1 MSKVLPL
8 YLEEEMKSSYLN
20 YAMSVIVSRALP
32 DVRDGLKPVQRRI
45 LYAMHELGLSS
56 TKPHKKSAR
65 VTGET
70 LGKYHP
76 HGDVAVYDAIVRMA
90 QNFSLRYP
98 LIDGQGNFGSVDG
111 DPPAAMR
118 YTEVRLSPVAEELLQ
133 DLDKKTVDFVSNF
146 DNTLKEPVVLP
157 AKIPNLL
164 LNGSSGIAVGMAT
177 NIPPHNLNEL
187 VDACIKI
194 IDNPDISLKELL
206 TIIEGPD
213 FPTGGIIV
221 GEEGIKEAYEKGRGK
236 ITLRGKVV
244 IENKEGKEN
253 IIITELPYQVNK
265 ANLVEKIANL
275 SQNNRIIGIK
285 SVRDESDRKGIR
297 IVIETSRR
305 MDTQVI
311 LNQLY
316 RYTPLQVVFGI
327 ILLALVDGKPRLLNL
342 LEAINLYLSHREEVI
357 RRRSKFLLDKERK
370 RAHLLEGFKKVLER
384 IEMVI
389 NLIKSSP
396 SPAKAKERLIKSL
409 NLTETQAQAIL
420 DMRLQRLTAL
430 EREKIDKDYGESLKK
445 IKELEETLHSKEKIK
460 KIIKRELLEVKEK
473 YGDTRRTLILKEKG
487 EEISFEPEDLIE
499 KEDIVITLTSQGYIK
514 YTPLKAYKHQR
525 RGGKGVNGIILERE
539 DLVSNLIIANTH
551 SLILFFTSLGRVY
564 WVKAY
569 DIPQRKRSSRG
580 RAIVNFLPLKKEEKE
595 IITAAIPIES
605 FNENKFLIMIT
616 KKGLVK
622 KTPLS
627 CYSRPFKKGINAIRL
642 KEEDKLIKVL
652 LSSGE
657 DDIFISTKKGKAILF
672 SEKDLRPLGRVSLGV
687 KGISLR
693 EDDQVI
699 NGVIAKDDESVLT
712 ITSKGFGKRTLFS
725 KYRKTK
731 RGGKGIINI
740 RLTSSKGEV
749 VGIKRVK
756 EDDDIV
762 VITKKGKSIR
772 LLSKDIPLVGRST
785 TGSRI
790 IKLEENDEVKVL
802 A

>member
-1 MSKVLPL
+1 MSKIIPL
-8 YLEEEMKSSYLN
+8 YLEKEMKTSYLN

-56 TKPHKKSAR
+56 NKPHKKSAR

-70 LGKYHP
+70 MGKYHP
-76 HGDVAVYDAIVRMA
+76 HGDVAIYDAIVRMA

-98 LIDGQGNFGSVDG
+98 LVDGQGNFGSVDG

-118 YTEVRLSPVAEELLQ
+118 YTEIKLSSKAEELLQ
-133 DLDKKTVDFVSNF
+133 DLDKETVDFVPNF
-146 DNTLKEPVVLP
+146 DNSLKEPMVLP

-164 LNGSSGIAVGMAT
+164 LNGSSGIAVGMTT

-187 VDACIKI
+187 VNASIKV
-194 IDNPDISLKELL
+194 IDNPDLSLKELL
-206 TIIEGPD
+206 KIIKGPD
-213 FPTGGIIV
+213 FPTGGIII
-221 GEEGIKEAYEKGRGK
+221 GEQGIEEAYEKGRGK
-236 ITLRGKVV
+236 IILRGKAT
-244 IENKEGKEN
+244 IESKEDKET
-253 IIITELPYQVNK
+253 IIITEIPYQVNK
-265 ANLVEKIANL
+265 ANLVEKIVNL

-297 IVIETSRR
+297 IVIEVSRR
-305 MDTQVI
+305 VDAQIV

-316 RYTPLQVVFGI
+316 KYTSLQITFGI
-327 ILLALVDGKPRLLNL
+327 ILLALVENKPRLLNF
-342 LEAINLYLSHREEVI
+342 LEAINFYLAHREEII
-357 RRRSKFLLDKERK
+357 RRRSEFLLNKEKK
-370 RAHLLEGFKKVLER
+370 RAHLLEGFRKALEK
-384 IEMVI
+384 IDAVI

-409 NLTETQAQAIL
+409 ILTEDQAQAIL

-430 EREKIDKDYGESLKK
+430 EREKIDKDYKESLEK
-445 IKELEETLHSKEKIK
+445 IKELEETLQSKEKIQG
-460 KIIKRELLEVKEK
+460 IIKKELLELKEK
-473 YGDTRRTLILKEKG
+473 YGDARRTLILKEK

-499 KEDIVITLTSQGYIK
+499 KEDIVITLTSHGYIK
-514 YTPLKAYKHQR
+514 YTPLRAYNRQR
-525 RGGKGVNGIILERE
+525 RGGKGANGMILERE
-539 DLVSNLIIANTH
+539 DLVSNLFIANTH
-551 SLILFFTSLGRVY
+551 SIILFFTNLGRVY

-580 RAIVNFLPLKKEEKE
+580 RAVVNFLPLKKEKNEL
-595 IITAAIPIES
+595 IAAAIPVDD
-605 FNENKFLIMIT
+605 FNQNKFLIMIT

-622 KTPLS
+622 KTPLFS
-627 CYSRPFKKGINAIRL
+627 YSHPFKKGINAIRL
-642 KEEDKLIKVL
+642 REEDRLIKVI

-657 DDIFISTKKGKAILF
+657 NDIFISTKKGKAILF
-672 SEKDLRPLGRVSLGV
+672 SEKDLRPIGRVSLGV

-693 EDDQVI
+693 EDDEVI
-699 NGVIAKDDESVLT
+699 NGVIVQEGESVLT
-712 ITSKGFGKRTLFS
+712 ITSKGYGKRTLFS
-725 KYRKTK
+725 KYRKIK

-756 EDDDIV
+756 DDDDVI

-772 LLSKDIPLVGRST
+772 LLAKNIPLVGRWAA
-785 TGSRI
+785 GSRI
-790 IKLEENDEVKVL
+790 IRLDKEDEVE
-802 A
+802 AFA